1 MLVYFVGD
9 GKRVLYFEQPIIFLA
24 WIQLNTMFLTAL
36 MKNFENF
43 NSISNTLLRVLN
55 FDGLSDYLY
64 LFKKEPA

>member
-9 GKRVLYFEQPIIFLA
+9 EKRVLYFEQPIIFLA